1 MQQIILRVQKI
12 NRFGLDNTFILTDL
26 SIETRHMLIYN
37 LRHKRMKTLDLI
49 LYLIIIL
56 FSKHEIM
63 DLAHNT

>member
-1 MQQIILRVQKI
+1 MQQIILRVPKI
-12 NRFGLDNTFILTDL
+12 NRFGLDHTFILTDL
-26 SIETRHMLIYN
+26 STETRHMLIYN

-63 DLAHNT
+63 DLAHNI